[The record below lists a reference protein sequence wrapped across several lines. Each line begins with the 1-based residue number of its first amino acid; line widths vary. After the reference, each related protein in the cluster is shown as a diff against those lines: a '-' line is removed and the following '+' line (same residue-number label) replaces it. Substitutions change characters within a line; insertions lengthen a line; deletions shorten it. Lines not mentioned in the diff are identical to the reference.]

1 MRLFDTYVQQ
11 ATALLRPALG
21 GNDLRPDGRETMPDG
36 GNMRLDGENIPPEE
50 DVQLDGENIPTE
62 EDMRLKGRDRSLAG
76 GNIQLEGPLWPA
88 ADRNPFIMERD
99 TAAELGGYPKESIN
113 LILSTS
119 ARLPVEGVH
128 LIGMTGKANS
138 GRTGGMHGD
147 RTGGQIIPA
156 GHQSFGKIVFLQT
169 EEIPEDEIYDF
180 QQRVQLADLRLQLRD
195 VMVRSSS
202 RQYLLNLRVGKK
214 AIADG
219 FDLEIL
225 ARTIYAHF
233 RNIPRVKDAAV
244 VLISGDSSLYRQLMP
259 AAERVREIT
268 AALNTMFEGIEM
280 DCGSCSMSPVCDEVE
295 DLRRLHQKKAAGKNG

>member
-11 ATALLRPALG
+11 AAALLRPALG
-21 GNDLRPDGRETMPDG
+21 GDMQHDGRETLPDG
-36 GNMRLDGENIPPEE
+36 GNMQLEGNNIPPEE
-50 DVQLDGENIPTE
+50 DVQLDG
-62 EDMRLKGRDRSLAG
+62 RDRSLAD
-76 GNIQLEGPLWPA
+76 GNMKLGGPLWPV

-119 ARLPVEGVH
+119 GGLPVEGIH
-128 LIGMTGKANS
+128 LIGVTGKANS

-147 RTGGQIIPA
+147 RTGDQAGDRTGGKIIPA

-214 AIADG
+214 AIGDG

-225 ARTIYAHF
+225 ARTIHAHF
-233 RNIPRVKDAAV
+233 QNIPKVKDAAV
-244 VLISGDSSLYRQLMP
+244 VLIAGDSPLYRQLMP

-295 DLRRLHQKKAAGKNG
+295 DLRRLHQKKAAGKDG

>member
-1 MRLFDTYVQQ
+1 MKLFDTYVQQ
-11 ATALLRPALG
+11 AAALLRPALG
-21 GNDLRPDGRETMPDG
+21 EDDIQPEG
-36 GNMRLDGENIPPEE
+36 GDM
-50 DVQLDGENIPTE
+50 QLDGR
-62 EDMRLKGRDRSLAG
+62 DMSLAG
-76 GNIQLEGPLWPA
+76 RSMQPEGPLWPA

-119 ARLPVEGVH
+119 GGLPVKGIH
-128 LIGMTGKANS
+128 LIG
-138 GRTGGMHGD
+138 D
-147 RTGGQIIPA
+147 RSGGQQVPA

-169 EEIPEDEIYDF
+169 EEIPEDEIYGF
-180 QQRVQLADLRLQLRD
+180 QQRVQLADLRLQLQD

-214 AIADG
+214 AISEG
-219 FDLEIL
+219 FNLEIL
-225 ARTIYAHF
+225 ARTIHAHF

-244 VLISGDSSLYRQLMP
+244 VLIAGDSPLYRQLMP

-295 DLRRLHQKKAAGKNG
+295 DLRRLHQKKAAGKDG

>member
-11 ATALLRPALG
+11 AAALLRPALEGHDMQPEG
-21 GNDLRPDGRETMPDG
+21 GEK
-36 GNMRLDGENIPPEE
+36 
-50 DVQLDGENIPTE
+50 QPT
-62 EDMRLKGRDRSLAG
+62 
-76 GNIQLEGPLWPA
+76 GPLWPA
-88 ADRNPFIMERD
+88 AERNPFIMERD

-119 ARLPVEGVH
+119 AGLPIEGIH
-128 LIGMTGKANS
+128 LIGVTGKANS

-147 RTGGQIIPA
+147 RTGDRACDRTGGQIIPT

-169 EEIPEDEIYDF
+169 EEIPEEEIYDF
-180 QQRVQLADLRLQLRD
+180 QQRIQLADLRLQLRD

-233 RNIPRVKDAAV
+233 RNIPKVKDAAV
-244 VLISGDSSLYRQLMP
+244 VLIAGDSPLYRQMMP

-295 DLRRLHQKKAAGKNG
+295 DLRRLHQKKASGKDG

>member
-1 MRLFDTYVQQ
+1 MKLFDTYVQQ
-11 ATALLRPALG
+11 AAALLRPALEG
-21 GNDLRPDGRETMPDG
+21 HDMQPDG
-36 GNMRLDGENIPPEE
+36 GEK
-50 DVQLDGENIPTE
+50 QPTGG
-62 EDMRLKGRDRSLAG
+62 DMRLEGRDMSLAG
-76 GNIQLEGPLWPA
+76 GDMQLDGRDMRLDGPLWPA

-119 ARLPVEGVH
+119 AGLPIEGIH
-128 LIGMTGKANS
+128 LIGVTGKANS
-138 GRTGGMHGD
+138 GRTGGMHGDRTGDRACD

-169 EEIPEDEIYDF
+169 EEIQEDEIYDF
-180 QQRVQLADLRLQLRD
+180 QQRIQLADLRLQLRD

-225 ARTIYAHF
+225 VRTIYAHF
-233 RNIPRVKDAAV
+233 RNIPKVKDAAV
-244 VLISGDSSLYRQLMP
+244 VLIAGDSPLYRQLMP

-295 DLRRLHQKKAAGKNG
+295 DLRRLHQKKAAGKDG

>member
-11 ATALLRPALG
+11 AAALLRPALAGGDMRRDGGETLPAG
-21 GNDLRPDGRETMPDG
+21 GNMQLEGGETLPDG
-36 GNMRLDGENIPPEE
+36 GDM
-50 DVQLDGENIPTE
+50 QLN
-62 EDMRLKGRDRSLAG
+62 
-76 GNIQLEGPLWPA
+76 GPLWPTA
-88 ADRNPFIMERD
+88 ERNPFIMERD

-119 ARLPVEGVH
+119 AGLPVEGIH
-128 LIGMTGKANS
+128 LIGATGEANS
-138 GRTGGMHGD
+138 GRTGELHGD
-147 RTGGQIIPA
+147 RTGGQMIPA

-225 ARTIYAHF
+225 ARTIHAHF
-233 RNIPRVKDAAV
+233 RNIPKVKDAAV
-244 VLISGDSSLYRQLMP
+244 VLIAGDSPLYRQLMS

-295 DLRRLHQKKAAGKNG
+295 DLRRLHQKKAAGRNG

>member
-11 ATALLRPALG
+11 AAALLRPALG
-21 GNDLRPDGRETMPDG
+21 GDMQMDG
-36 GNMRLDGENIPPEE
+36 GN
-50 DVQLDGENIPTE
+50 T
-62 EDMRLKGRDRSLAG
+62 SLAG
-76 GNIQLEGPLWPA
+76 GGMRLEGGEIGLDCGGIGLEGPLWPA

-119 ARLPVEGVH
+119 AGLPIEGIH
-128 LIGMTGKANS
+128 LIGVTGKANC
-138 GRTGGMHGD
+138 GPTGELHGD
-147 RTGGQIIPA
+147 QAGDRSSRQMIPA

-169 EEIPEDEIYDF
+169 EEIPEDAIYDF
-180 QQRVQLADLRLQLRD
+180 QQRVQLADLRLQLQD

-244 VLISGDSSLYRQLMP
+244 VLIAGDSALYRQLMP

>member
-11 ATALLRPALG
+11 AAALLRPALA
-21 GNDLRPDGRETMPDG
+21 G
-36 GNMRLDGENIPPEE
+36 GNMRLD
-50 DVQLDGENIPTE
+50 
-62 EDMRLKGRDRSLAG
+62 
-76 GNIQLEGPLWPA
+76 GPLWPA

-99 TAAELGGYPKESIN
+99 TATELGGYPKESIN

-119 ARLPVEGVH
+119 GYLPIEGIHRIGEANNGRTEGV
-128 LIGMTGKANS
+128 
-138 GRTGGMHGD
+138 HGD
-147 RTGGQIIPA
+147 RTGGQMVPA

-169 EEIPEDEIYDF
+169 EEIPEEEIYDF

-214 AIADG
+214 AITDG

-244 VLISGDSSLYRQLMP
+244 VLIAGDSPLYRQLMP

-295 DLRRLHQKKAAGKNG
+295 DLRRLHQKKAAGKRAEAGR